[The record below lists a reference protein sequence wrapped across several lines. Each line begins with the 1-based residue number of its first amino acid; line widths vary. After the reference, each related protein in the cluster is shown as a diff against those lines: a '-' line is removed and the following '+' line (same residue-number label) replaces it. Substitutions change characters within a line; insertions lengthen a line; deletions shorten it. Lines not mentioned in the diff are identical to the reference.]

1 MSYLIES
8 GQPEDLQPVGQKE
21 PKKNR
26 EVSVDL
32 VMYAMVFLATTVVF
46 SLGVVPIYEKQKRK
60 ACGTVVEKSKD
71 TLFVRNLKDT
81 TRYHTLTRQDHL
93 ECIPQYFDYIASG
106 DVLKFYV
113 QSCDGTKIDNITE
126 INSKDVA
133 EFVRLKREQQR
144 NDSIRFRVHQK

>member
-1 MSYLIES
+1 MMSDKENVKKSRDLS
-8 GQPEDLQPVGQKE
+8 EDFFVF
-21 PKKNR
+21 
-26 EVSVDL
+26 VVAFL
-32 VMYAMVFLATTVVF
+32 VTVIVVAMGAT
-46 SLGVVPIYEKQKRK
+46 PIYVKQKRK

-106 DVLKFYV
+106 DVLQFYV

-133 EFVRLKREQQR
+133 KFVRLKREQQR

>member
-1 MSYLIES
+1 MAFDE
-8 GQPEDLQPVGQKE
+8 ENV
-21 PKKNR
+21 KKSR
-26 EVSVDL
+26 ELSDDFFVFAVTFL
-32 VMYAMVFLATTVVF
+32 VTVIVIAMVAA
-46 SLGVVPIYEKQKRK
+46 PIYVKQKRK

-81 TRYHTLTRQDHL
+81 TRYYTLTRQDHL

-133 EFVRLKREQQR
+133 KFVRLKREQQR